1 MTRELAV
8 LAAGLGA
15 SVAQL
20 AIAWCLLNPR
30 VGTVILGATSAGQ
43 LAENLGAMDVVPKLT
58 PEVVERI
65 EAIVRSKPAPRPT
78 Y

>member
-1 MTRELAV
+1 
-8 LAAGLGA
+8 
-15 SVAQL
+15 
-20 AIAWCLLNPR
+20 
-30 VGTVILGATSAGQ
+30 
-43 LAENLGAMDVVPKLT
+43 MDVVPKLT